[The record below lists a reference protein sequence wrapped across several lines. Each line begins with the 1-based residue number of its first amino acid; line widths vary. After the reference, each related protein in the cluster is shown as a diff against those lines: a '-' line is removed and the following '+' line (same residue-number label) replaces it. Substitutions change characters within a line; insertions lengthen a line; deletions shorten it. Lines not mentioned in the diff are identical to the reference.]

1 MVSSQAVA
9 QDDNAYQSL
18 QQSPQRWLLV
28 VLMHA
33 GMFFCYVHRSALSV
47 AAPFMMKELGLDAA
61 VMGLLLSAFFWP
73 YSFMQTPGG
82 WIADRFGVKKAY
94 AGGYLVWS
102 LAAAATGLAKGLTA
116 LVILRGII
124 GIGQSTIFPTH
135 GRGIVGIGQSTIFP
149 THGRAI
155 SNWFSERER
164 GIATG
169 IANAGS
175 RLGQSAV
182 NGFGPL
188 LIVTLG
194 WQMFFIATGLLPL
207 VWLLPWL
214 LFMRRHESAETVNAN
229 NTRPPF
235 WQSFKL
241 LKHRSVFGM
250 CCGYMCYNYCWIL
263 LYTWLPG
270 YLKLERGFTNH
281 EMAFFSS
288 VPYLVAFFVAIGT
301 GALADFIVRRGAREP
316 LVRKL
321 FMMLGM
327 AGALVLVPAGMATDK
342 MTAVY
347 LLSFAVCSLSI
358 SGIASWTLTQSV
370 CERRIVGTVGGLQN
384 FFGNLGGIVAPA
396 LSGFIAKTTG
406 SFTLAMGLTG
416 GLLIIGIAAYWFLV
430 NEHVSAEAGA
440 Q

>member
-1 MVSSQAVA
+1 MFSRRTLTSAEMVPGG
-9 QDDNAYQSL
+9 AYQL
-18 QQSPQRWLLV
+18 LKESPQRWLLV
-28 VLMHA
+28 VLMHV

-47 AAPFMMKELGLDAA
+47 AAPFMMEELGLNTA
-61 VMGLLLSAFFWP
+61 VMGVLLSAFFWP
-73 YSFMQTPGG
+73 YALLQTVGG
-82 WIADRFGVKKAY
+82 WAVDRFGVRRSY
-94 AGGYLVWS
+94 AWGYAIWS
-102 LAAAATGLAKGLTA
+102 LAATATGLAQGLYT
-116 LVILRGII
+116 LMVLRGLV
-124 GIGQSTIFPTH
+124 GVGQA
-135 GRGIVGIGQSTIFP
+135 TIFP

-155 SNWFSERER
+155 ANWFSERER
-164 GIATG
+164 GLATG

-188 LIVTLG
+188 LIVALG
-194 WQMFFIATGLLPL
+194 WQMFFVASGVLPL

-214 LFMRRHESAETVNAN
+214 LFMRRHESAKAVSDNT
-229 NTRPPF
+229 TRPPF
-235 WQSFKL
+235 WQSFAL

-250 CCGYMCYNYCWIL
+250 CFGYMCYNYCWIL

-270 YLKLERGFTNH
+270 YLKLERGFTTK

-288 VPYLVAFFVAIGT
+288 VPYLGAFFVALGT
-301 GALADFIVRRGAREP
+301 GALADWFVRRGGNEP

-321 FMMLGM
+321 FMILGM
-327 AGALVLVPAGMATDK
+327 AGAGVIVPAGMVNDK

-396 LSGFIAKTTG
+396 LSGFIAKVTG
-406 SFTLAMGLTG
+406 SFALAMGLTG
-416 GLLIIGIAAYWFLV
+416 VLLVIGIATYWFLV
-430 NEHVSAEAGA
+430 NERVTLQEPSPELYS
-440 Q
+440 

>member
-1 MVSSQAVA
+1 MIPSQAA
-9 QDDNAYQSL
+9 TNADTGYQSL
-18 QQSPQRWLLV
+18 NASPQRWLLV
-28 VLMHA
+28 VLMHV

-73 YSFMQTPGG
+73 YSFMQTPAG
-82 WIADRFGVKKAY
+82 WAVDRFGVKKSY
-94 AGGYLVWS
+94 AWGFTLWS
-102 LAAAATGLAKGLTA
+102 LAAAATGLAKGLYA
-116 LVILRGII
+116 LVVL
-124 GIGQSTIFPTH
+124 
-135 GRGIVGIGQSTIFP
+135 RGIVGIGQSTIFP

-182 NGFGPL
+182 NGIGPL
-188 LIVTLG
+188 LIVAFG
-194 WQMFFIATGLLPL
+194 WQMFFVATGLLPL

-229 NTRPPF
+229 TTRPPF
-235 WQSFKL
+235 WQSFAL
-241 LKHRSVFGM
+241 LRHRSVAGM
-250 CCGYMCYNYCWIL
+250 CFGYMCYNYCWIL

-270 YLKLERGFTNH
+270 YLKLERGFTTK

-288 VPYLVAFFVAIGT
+288 VPYLVAFFVALGT

-327 AGALVLVPAGMATDK
+327 AGAIVLVPAGMVTDK

-406 SFTLAMGLTG
+406 SFALAMGLTG

-430 NEHVSAEAGA
+430 NEPVSSEAGALGEAGA